1 MTIGAHTVNHPILAK
16 CPPDVVR
23 REIAD
28 GVDGI
33 ARHLGRRP
41 EHFSYPVG
49 DPTSAGPR
57 EFEMV
62 RDVGFKTAVTTRP
75 GVLFP
80 EHRDHLLALPRLS
93 INGDY
98 QDQRY
103 VEVLLSGTA
112 TALWNRFRHV
122 NAA

>member
-1 MTIGAHTVNHPILAK
+1 MRLDGGRRTFHIRSAIRPQ
-16 CPPDVVR
+16 PDR
-23 REIAD
+23 REFAM
-28 GVDGI
+28 
-33 ARHLGRRP
+33 AREL
-41 EHFSYPVG
+41 
-49 DPTSAGPR
+49 
-57 EFEMV
+57 
-62 RDVGFKTAVTTRP
+62 GFKTAVTTRP

-80 EHRDHLLALPRLS
+80 EHRDYLMALPRIS

-98 QDQRY
+98 QDSRY

>member
-1 MTIGAHTVNHPILAK
+1 
-16 CPPDVVR
+16 
-23 REIAD
+23 
-28 GVDGI
+28 
-33 ARHLGRRP
+33 
-41 EHFSYPVG
+41 
-49 DPTSAGPR
+49 
-57 EFEMV
+57 MV